1 MDDIDKTQTEQN
13 PELSGNDQRA
23 AQSKSPEDF
32 FHGETKFSASIFI
45 NSPIGIY
52 IVQDGRFRFVNP
64 EFQKITGYREDELL
78 GTESQRMVSPEDWD
92 MVKENALKMLKGE
105 SYSPYVYRAVHKK
118 GEIRCAIEMVTS
130 IQYEGKR
137 ATLGYFLDNTRLKR
151 AEQALRQSEAQKQA
165 ILDGITTS
173 LIYLN
178 EDKEILW
185 ANNAAA
191 NSVNKTPEEIIG
203 HTCHELCTDLKSLCD
218 NCPAEKAFGTKKT
231 EQTIIHSP
239 DGKIWDTKAEP
250 VFDDKKTLTG
260 VIKIAH
266 DITEKSRLADQ
277 LRHAQKM
284 ESLGTLAGGVAHD
297 FNNILSIIMNYAQI
311 ALFQIPE
318 KHDEAHKSIDHIKTA
333 SRRAKDM
340 VDQILS
346 FSRQTEI
353 EKKPVKVQLVIE
365 SALEFIR
372 ASLPSNIEIVQNI
385 DTETSTTMGDSTQ
398 IQQIVMNL
406 CTNAHHAMGEKGGLL
421 EVTLSRVETNRNS
434 DPALA
439 ELKPGHYL
447 DLCVSD
453 TGAGMNDATVK
464 RIFDPYFT
472 TKEKGTG
479 TGMGLA
485 VVHGIVKNHEGT
497 IRAYSEPG
505 KGSTFHVYLPMIQ
518 TEAKPAAKAIEAF
531 PRGSERILFVDD
543 EEEITVSGK
552 KILELLGYEVTART
566 NPVEAL
572 ETYRA
577 DPDDFDLVITDMGMP
592 MMTGEML
599 AKELMNIRP
608 DLPIILCTGYSE
620 GLTEKRSRE
629 LGIKEFA
636 MKPLEIQDLANTVR
650 EVLDRGKT

>member
-1 MDDIDKTQTEQN
+1 MNDIDKTRTEKN
-13 PELSGNDQRA
+13 FNLSNKDQRA
-23 AQSKSPEDF
+23 AQSKTPEDF
-32 FHGETKFSASIFI
+32 SHGKTKFSASIFI

-52 IVQDGRFRFVNP
+52 IVQDEKFRFVNP

-78 GTESQRMVSPEDWD
+78 GTESQRMVFPEDWN
-92 MVKENALKMLKGE
+92 MVRENAVKMLKGE

-118 GEIRCAIEMVTS
+118 GEIRCAIETVTS
-130 IQYEGKR
+130 IQYDGKR
-137 ATLGYFLDNTRLKR
+137 ATLGYFMDNTRLKR
-151 AEQALRQSEAQKQA
+151 TEQALRQSEAQKQA

-173 LIYLN
+173 LIYFN

-203 HTCHELCTDLKSLCD
+203 RTCHELCTDLKSLCD
-218 NCPAEKAFGTKKT
+218 NCPAEKAFRTRTT

-239 DGKIWDTKAEP
+239 DGKIWNTKAEP
-250 VFDDKKTLTG
+250 VFDDKKNLTG

-277 LRHAQKM
+277 LKHAQKM

-318 KHDEAHKSIDHIKTA
+318 THNEALQSIDHIKTA

-353 EKKPVKVQLVIE
+353 EKKPVKVQLIIE

-372 ASLPSNIEIVQNI
+372 ASLPSTVEIVQNI
-385 DTETSTTMGDSTQ
+385 DTETSTIMGDSTQ
-398 IQQIVMNL
+398 IQQIIMNL
-406 CTNAHHAMGEKGGLL
+406 CTNAHHAMGAKGGLL
-421 EVTLSRVETNRNS
+421 EVTLSRVEANRDS

-447 DLCVSD
+447 HLCISD
-453 TGAGMNDATVK
+453 TGCGMNDATVK

-485 VVHGIVKNHEGT
+485 VVHGIVKNHGGT
-497 IRAYSEPG
+497 IRVYSEPG

-518 TEAKPAAKAIEAF
+518 SEAKPAAKAIESF
-531 PRGSERILFVDD
+531 PRGIDRILFVDD

-552 KILELLGYEVTART
+552 KILELLGYEVTAST

-577 DPDDFDLVITDMGMP
+577 NPDNFDLVITDMGMP
-592 MMTGEML
+592 IMTGEML

-620 GLTEKRSRE
+620 ELSEKRAKE

-636 MKPLEIQDLANTVR
+636 MKPLEIRDLANTVR
-650 EVLDRGKT
+650 KVLDRNKT

>member
-1 MDDIDKTQTEQN
+1 MNELDKARTEKKA
-13 PELSGNDQRA
+13 ELSGKDQRT
-23 AQSKSPEDF
+23 AQSKTPKNF
-32 FHGETKFSASIFI
+32 FHGEAKFSASIFI
-45 NSPIGIY
+45 HSPIGIY
-52 IVQDGRFRFVNP
+52 IVQDGKFRFVNP

-78 GTESQRMVSPEDWD
+78 GTESQRMVFPEDWK
-92 MVKENALKMLKGE
+92 MVRENALRMLKGA
-105 SYSPYVYRAVHKK
+105 SYSPYVYRTVHKK
-118 GEIRCAIEMVTS
+118 GEIKCAIETVSS
-130 IQYEGKR
+130 IQYDGKR
-137 ATLGYFLDNTRLKR
+137 ATLGYFMDNTRLKR

-191 NSVNKTPEEIIG
+191 NSVSKIPEEIIG
-203 HTCHELCTDLKSLCD
+203 RTCHELCADLKSLCD
-218 NCPAEKAFGTKKT
+218 NCPAEKAFKTKTT

-250 VFDDKKTLTG
+250 VFDDKKNLTG

-266 DITEKSRLADQ
+266 DITEKSLLADQ
-277 LRHAQKM
+277 LKHAQKM

-318 KHDEAHKSIDHIKTA
+318 THSEALKSIDHIKTA

-346 FSRQTEI
+346 FSRQTDV
-353 EKKPVKVQLVIE
+353 EKKPVKVQLIIE
-365 SALEFIR
+365 NALDFIR
-372 ASLPSNIEIVQNI
+372 TSLPSTVEIVQNI
-385 DTETSTTMGDSTQ
+385 DTETSTIMGDSTQ
-398 IQQIVMNL
+398 IQQIIMNL
-406 CTNAHHAMGEKGGLL
+406 CANAHHAMGEEGGLL
-421 EVTLSRVETNRNS
+421 EVSLSRVEENRNS
-434 DPALA
+434 DTALA
-439 ELKPGHYL
+439 ELKPGLYL

-453 TGAGMNDATVK
+453 TGCGMNDVTVK

-485 VVHGIVKNHEGT
+485 VVHGIVKNHGGT
-497 IRAYSEPG
+497 IRVYSKPG

-518 TEAKPAAKAIEAF
+518 AEAKPAAKALKSF
-531 PRGSERILFVDD
+531 PRGIERILFVDD

-552 KILELLGYEVTART
+552 KILELLGYEVTASI

-577 DPDDFDLVITDMGMP
+577 DPDNFDLVITDMGMP

-636 MKPLEIQDLANTVR
+636 MKPLEIRDLANTVR
-650 EVLDRGKT
+650 KVLDKKKT

>member
-1 MDDIDKTQTEQN
+1 MNDIDKTRTEKN
-13 PELSGNDQRA
+13 FNLSNKDQRA
-23 AQSKSPEDF
+23 AQSKTPEDF
-32 FHGETKFSASIFI
+32 SHGKTKFSASIFI

-52 IVQDGRFRFVNP
+52 IVQDEKFRFVNP

-78 GTESQRMVSPEDWD
+78 GTESQRMVFPEDWN
-92 MVKENALKMLKGE
+92 MVRENAVKMLKGE

-118 GEIRCAIEMVTS
+118 GEIRCAIETVTS
-130 IQYEGKR
+130 IQYDGKR
-137 ATLGYFLDNTRLKR
+137 ATLGYFMDNTRLKR
-151 AEQALRQSEAQKQA
+151 TEQALRQSEAQKQA

-173 LIYLN
+173 LIYFN

-203 HTCHELCTDLKSLCD
+203 RTCHELCTDLKSLCD
-218 NCPAEKAFGTKKT
+218 NCPAEKAFRTRTT

-239 DGKIWDTKAEP
+239 DGKIWNTKAEP
-250 VFDDKKTLTG
+250 VFDDKKNLTG

-277 LRHAQKM
+277 LKHAQKM

-318 KHDEAHKSIDHIKTA
+318 THNEALQSIDHIKTA

-353 EKKPVKVQLVIE
+353 EKKPVKVQLIIE

-372 ASLPSNIEIVQNI
+372 ASLPSTVEIVQNI
-385 DTETSTTMGDSTQ
+385 DTETSTIMGDSTQ
-398 IQQIVMNL
+398 IQQIIMNL
-406 CTNAHHAMGEKGGLL
+406 CTNAHHAMGAKGGLL
-421 EVTLSRVETNRNS
+421 EVTLSRVEANRNR

-447 DLCVSD
+447 LLCISD
-453 TGAGMNDATVK
+453 TGCGMNDATVK

-485 VVHGIVKNHEGT
+485 VVHGIVKNHGGT
-497 IRAYSEPG
+497 IRVYSEPG

-518 TEAKPAAKAIEAF
+518 SEAKPAAKAIESF
-531 PRGSERILFVDD
+531 PRGIDRILFVDD

-552 KILELLGYEVTART
+552 KILELLGYEVTAST

-577 DPDDFDLVITDMGMP
+577 NPDNFDLVITDMGMP
-592 MMTGEML
+592 IMTGEML

-620 GLTEKRSRE
+620 ELSEKRAKE
-629 LGIKEFA
+629 LGIKKFA
-636 MKPLEIQDLANTVR
+636 MKPLEIRDLANTVR
-650 EVLDRGKT
+650 KVLDRNKT